1 MVLIDGTASVGLTGY
16 IPPEI
21 SILAVLQ
28 VLGIANEAVGGT
40 LPESIAILGSTLQ
53 LLRLQ
58 NNAFSG
64 TVPTTYGLLINL
76 GAMNLQGNSFA
87 GSIPAEV
94 CALRT
99 TSLQEL
105 TADCNELSCSCCTAC
120 FR

>member
-1 MVLIDGTASVGLTGY
+1 LTGF

-21 SILAVLQ
+21 SILVLLQ
-28 VLGIANEAVGGT
+28 VFGIANESVGGT
-40 LPESIAILGSTLQ
+40 LPETLATLGTTLQ
-53 LLRLQ
+53 FLRLQ

-76 GAMNLQGNSFA
+76 SAMNLQGNSLV

-99 TSLQEL
+99 TTLQEL
-105 TADCNELSCSCCTAC
+105 TADCNEISCSCCTAC

>member
-1 MVLIDGTASVGLTGY
+1 MYLDGTTSVGLTGF

-21 SILAVLQ
+21 SVLGVLE
-28 VLGIANEAVGGT
+28 VLGIANESVGGS
-40 LPESIAILGSTLQ
+40 LPETLAVLGTTLQ
-53 LLRLQ
+53 FLRLQ

-64 TVPTTYGLLINL
+64 TVPAIYGSLINL
-76 GAMNLQGNSFA
+76 SAMNLQGNGLV
-87 GSIPAEV
+87 GSIPTEI